1 MINTIPCSI
10 SDFHTGKLEM
20 KNKPKIFTYFNIET
34 SYGWI
39 KIPIWEFY
47 NNNNNNNNNNKYLN
61 LPQGKQN
68 APILQ
73 TLFYYHNLGQVAV
86 FFQVIPFCQPKIWE
100 FCQLIMGV
108 LFKIDNIALIP
119 FVAITLLISTLC
131 HNSSMFPYTLQILLL
146 DLYEVNSILIG
157 MFTSISEMAEFK
169 VHDQLTSRLFR

>member
-10 SDFHTGKLEM
+10 SDFHTAKLEM
-20 KNKPKIFTYFNIET
+20 KNQPKILTYFNIET

-47 NNNNNNNNNNKYLN
+47 NNNNNNNKEYLN

-73 TLFYYHNLGQVAV
+73 TLFYFHNLGQVAV

-146 DLYEVNSILIG
+146 DLYEVNNYSILIG

>member
-10 SDFHTGKLEM
+10 SVFHTEKLEM
-20 KNKPKIFTYFNIET
+20 KNQPKILTYFNIGT

-47 NNNNNNNNNNKYLN
+47 NNNNNNNNKKYLN

-73 TLFYYHNLGQVAV
+73 TLFYFHNLGQVAV

-108 LFKIDNIALIP
+108 LFKIDNIALVP

>member
-10 SDFHTGKLEM
+10 SVFHTGKLEM
-20 KNKPKIFTYFNIET
+20 KNQPNILTFFNIET

-47 NNNNNNNNNNKYLN
+47 NNNNNNNNKKYLN

-73 TLFYYHNLGQVAV
+73 TLFYFHNLGQVAV

-108 LFKIDNIALIP
+108 LFKIDNIALVP

>member
-20 KNKPKIFTYFNIET
+20 KTQPKILTYFNIET

-47 NNNNNNNNNNKYLN
+47 NNNNNNKYLN

-73 TLFYYHNLGQVAV
+73 TLFYFHNLGQVAV
-86 FFQVIPFCQPKIWE
+86 FFQVIPFCQPEIWE

-119 FVAITLLISTLC
+119 FLAITLLISTLC
-131 HNSSMFPYTLQILLL
+131 HKSSMFPYTLQILLL

>member
-10 SDFHTGKLEM
+10 SVFHTGKLEM
-20 KNKPKIFTYFNIET
+20 KNQPKILTYFNIGT

-47 NNNNNNNNNNKYLN
+47 NNNNNNNNKKYLN

-73 TLFYYHNLGQVAV
+73 TLFYFHNLGQVAV

-157 MFTSISEMAEFK
+157 MFTSISEMVEFK

>member
-20 KNKPKIFTYFNIET
+20 KNQPKILTYFNIET

-47 NNNNNNNNNNKYLN
+47 NNNNNNNNKKYLN

-73 TLFYYHNLGQVAV
+73 TLFYFHNLGQVAV
-86 FFQVIPFCQPKIWE
+86 FFQVILFCQPKIWE

-131 HNSSMFPYTLQILLL
+131 HDSSMFPYTLQILLL
-146 DLYEVNSILIG
+146 DLYKVNSILIEI
-157 MFTSISEMAEFK
+157 FTSISEMAEFK